1 MQPPST
7 VIEPL
12 ERPSSER
19 GAGVATSPLGMRSF
33 GLTDRGLVRK
43 TNEDQFLIATLTKA
57 VRIQQSSLL
66 AATTRRG
73 DQEGHIFVVAD
84 GFGGAPGGEQ
94 ASAIAVESIEDFLA
108 NTLKWFFRLKGSEK
122 ENVLAEFQ
130 DAVRQADAAIF
141 EQSAEHPELDGMGT
155 TLTLAYSLGAN
166 LFVAHAGDSRCY
178 LFRGSRLEQL
188 THDHT
193 LAAVLAE
200 RKSMTSDEAS
210 RKHLSHIITNAVG
223 GRSPGVHAEIHK
235 RELRPGDVVLL
246 ATDGLTRHL
255 SDQQIAE
262 ILAADSDP
270 KAACERLVA
279 LAIDAGGRDNVTVV
293 VARYESSATTA
304 TRAS

>member
-7 VIEPL
+7 VSEPL
-12 ERPSSER
+12 EGPSSAR
-19 GAGVATSPLGMRSF
+19 GTAGITVPVGVRSF

-57 VRIQQSSLL
+57 IRIQQSSLL

-73 DQEGHIFVVAD
+73 DEEGHIFVVAD

-108 NTLKWFFRLKGSEK
+108 NTLKWFFRLKGAEK

-130 DAVRQADAAIF
+130 DALRRADASIF
-141 EQSAEHPELDGMGT
+141 QQSAEHPELDGMGT

-178 LFRGSRLEQL
+178 LFRASRLEQL

-193 LAAVLAE
+193 LAAALAE
-200 RKSMTSDEAS
+200 RQSITVDETS
-210 RKHLSHIITNAVG
+210 RKRLNHIITNAIG
-223 GRSPGVHAEIHK
+223 GRSPGVRAEIHK
-235 RELRPGDVVLL
+235 RDLRSGDVVLL

-255 SDQQIAE
+255 SDGQIAG
-262 ILAADSDP
+262 ILTAESDP
-270 KAACERLVA
+270 QAACERLVA
-279 LAIDAGGRDNVTVV
+279 TAIDAGGRDNVTVV
-293 VARYESSATTA
+293 VARYEDLATA
-304 TRAS
+304 ANR

>member
-7 VIEPL
+7 ISDPL
-12 ERPSSER
+12 EGPSSER
-19 GAGVATSPLGMRSF
+19 GAAKATSPLGVKSF

-43 TNEDQFLIATLTKA
+43 NNGDQFLIATLTKA

-73 DQEGHIFVVAD
+73 DEEGHIFVVAD

-108 NTLKWFFRLKGSEK
+108 NTLKWFFRLKGAEK

-130 DAVRQADAAIF
+130 DALRQADASIF

-155 TLTLAYSLGAN
+155 TLTLAYSLGAT

-178 LFRGSRLEQL
+178 LFRASRLEQL
-188 THDHT
+188 SHDHT
-193 LAAVLAE
+193 LAAALAE
-200 RKSMTSDEAS
+200 RQSISTDETSQ
-210 RKHLSHIITNAVG
+210 RRLSHIITNAVG
-223 GRSPGVHAEIHK
+223 GRSPGVRAEIHK
-235 RELRPGDVVLL
+235 RELRSGDVVLL

-255 SDQQIAE
+255 SDQQIGAT
-262 ILAADSDP
+262 LAADPDP
-270 KAACERLVA
+270 QSACERLVA
-279 LAIDAGGRDNVTVV
+279 AAIDAGGRDNVTVV
-293 VARYESSATTA
+293 VARYEPSATTA
-304 TRAS
+304 TRAF

>member
-1 MQPPST
+1 MQTPST
-7 VIEPL
+7 IDPL
-12 ERPSSER
+12 EGQSSER
-19 GAGVATSPLGMRSF
+19 EAVRATSPLGVQSF

-43 TNEDQFLIATLTKA
+43 NNEDQFLIATLTKA

-73 DQEGHIFVVAD
+73 DEEGHIFVVAD

-108 NTLKWFFRLKGSEK
+108 NTLKWFFRLKGAEK

-130 DAVRQADAAIF
+130 NALRRADASVF

-155 TLTLAYSLGAN
+155 TLTLAYSLGAA

-178 LFRGSRLEQL
+178 LFRAPRLEQL

-193 LAAVLAE
+193 LAAALAE
-200 RKSMTSDEAS
+200 RQSMTADETS
-210 RKHLSHIITNAVG
+210 RQHLSHIITNAVG
-223 GRSPGVHAEIHK
+223 GRSPGVRAEIHK

-255 SDQQIAE
+255 SDQQIAAT
-262 ILAADSDP
+262 LAADPDP
-270 KAACERLVA
+270 QAACERLVA

-293 VARYESSATTA
+293 VARYEPSATTA
-304 TRAS
+304 ARAG